1 MTCSDVSSLSKP
13 LDAVVDRLEHAARL
27 DPLVDRLEP
36 VAASLGSGT
45 RGAVLRGEWMGNPLH
60 PLLTD
65 IVIGCWTSSFMLD
78 IVGGRRSRHASQRL
92 IGIGLLS
99 MAPTAAAGAADW
111 NEIDEQPSRRVGV
124 AHAVSNTVAGALYFM
139 SWRSRRRGN
148 HISGVTF
155 GIAGAAVATVGGHLG
170 GHLVF
175 GSPPSNN
182 SE

>member
-1 MTCSDVSSLSKP
+1 MASSDVSSLSKP
-13 LDAVVDRLEHAARL
+13 LDAAVRRVEHEARL
-27 DPLVDRLEP
+27 DPLVDRFEP
-36 VAASLGSGT
+36 VAATIGKGA
-45 RGAVLRGEWMGNPLH
+45 RGAVLRGEWMGHPLH

-65 IVIGCWTSSFMLD
+65 IVIGCWTSSFFLD

-99 MAPTAAAGAADW
+99 MVPTAAAGAADW
-111 NEIDEQPSRRVGV
+111 NEMDEQPSRRVGV

-148 HISGVTF
+148 HLSGVAF
-155 GIAGAAVATVGGHLG
+155 GMAGATVATVGGHLG

-175 GSPPSNN
+175 GSSPSSNT
-182 SE
+182 E